1 MDKRPS
7 PRHNFPMK
15 HILLSLSAVIFLS
28 SCASKG
34 SSEGSFS
41 GGGSIGPNFKYNEL
55 MIKDYDEMYEMVQ
68 SYVNKAKDV
77 AGEDGTA
84 NEDEAIGQLRMAL
97 KLIFSRPNSDNMVA
111 KLVPEVRRVLV
122 GFNGFEGSIG
132 AIANEA
138 IGLVKNEDAPA
149 SVQSTSLFVL
159 DNILAE
165 IRPEVESNAQ
175 MRAIVERVRDAKI
188 SVSKDVIKE
197 RKVRG
202 MFSTKSP
209 SDVARDLLKKIDD
222 KNKANKKKK

>member
-1 MDKRPS
+1 
-7 PRHNFPMK
+7 MK
-15 HILLSLSAVIFLS
+15 HIILSLSSVIFLS

-41 GGGSIGPNFKYNEL
+41 GGGSVGPNFKYNEL

-68 SYVNKAKDV
+68 SYLNKAKDL

-84 NEDEAIGQLRMAL
+84 NEDEAISQLRQGL

-111 KLVPEVRRVLV
+111 KLVPEIRRVLV
-122 GFNGFEGSIG
+122 GFNGFESSVS

-138 IGLVKNEDAPA
+138 IGYVKNDEAPV
-149 SVQSTSLFVL
+149 SVQSTSLFIL

-165 IRPEVESNAQ
+165 IRPEVENNAQ
-175 MRAIVERVRDAKI
+175 MRGIVERVRDARI
-188 SVSKDVIKE
+188 SLSKDVATE

-209 SDVARDLLKKIDD
+209 SDVARDLLKRVDEKT
-222 KNKANKKKK
+222 KANKKKK